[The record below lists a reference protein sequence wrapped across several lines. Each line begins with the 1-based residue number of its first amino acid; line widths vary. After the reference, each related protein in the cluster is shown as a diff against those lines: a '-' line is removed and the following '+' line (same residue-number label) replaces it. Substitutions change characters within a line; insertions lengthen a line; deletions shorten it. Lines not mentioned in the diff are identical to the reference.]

1 MSLIAGAGEE
11 DNSDD
16 ELLGQQSNN
25 LGFTPTRTASEPVGY
40 ALRARSSSFAQKPEP
55 NVQNALLRGAFR
67 NFRLAVTGDTEIES
81 VCNDIEAILQARDEG
96 GDGRAASPR
105 KKKGKRPAE
114 PPLDLN
120 LLRKH
125 ELDAMVLQGKIEA
138 GAANLGAGF
147 MGGTSKLAS
156 NK

>member
-67 NFRLAVTGDTEIES
+67 NFRFV
-81 VCNDIEAILQARDEG
+81 
-96 GDGRAASPR
+96 
-105 KKKGKRPAE
+105 
-114 PPLDLN
+114 
-120 LLRKH
+120 
-125 ELDAMVLQGKIEA
+125 
-138 GAANLGAGF
+138 GF
-147 MGGTSKLAS
+147 VYTSLFLFIVI
-156 NK
+156 